1 MDLLQEGVKG
11 LYGINIVP
19 TDLLQEGVNFV
30 FPGRRKG
37 EGGI

>member
-1 MDLLQEGVKG
+1 VGLRGGVKG
-11 LYGINIVP
+11 VYGINIVP

-30 FPGRRKG
+30 FPGGRKG